1 MIKPYRELWP
11 KIDPTAFIEETA
23 TIVGDV
29 VIGPESSVWF
39 HAVVRGDVNIIRIGA
54 RTNIQDLS
62 MLHVHGDHP
71 LIIGDEVTVGHAV
84 KLHGC
89 TIKDRCLLGI
99 GAIVLDGAVVGEEAL
114 VAAGALV
121 TEGMV
126 VPPRMVALGV
136 PAKVKREVTEEEL
149 AWIRRSAAN
158 YVGYSETYKKS
169 QKSAPDVRRGGQ
181 GDRR

>member
-1 MIKPYRELWP
+1 MIGAYKGIWP
-11 KIDPTAFIEETA
+11 KIDPSVFIEETA
-23 TIVGDV
+23 VIVGDV

-39 HAVVRGDVNIIRIGA
+39 HAVVRGDVNLVRIGA

-99 GAIVLDGAVVGEEAL
+99 GAIVLDGAVVGEEA
-114 VAAGALV
+114 VIAAGALV
-121 TEGMV
+121 PEGMI
-126 VPPRMVALGV
+126 VPPRMVAMGV

-149 AWIRRSAAN
+149 AWIRQSAAN
-158 YVGYSETYKKS
+158 YVGYAKAYRMGKK
-169 QKSAPDVRRGGQ
+169 
-181 GDRR
+181 

>member
-1 MIKPYRELWP
+1 LIKPYQELWP
-11 KIDPTAFIEETA
+11 RIDPAVFIEETA
-23 TIVGDV
+23 VIVGDV

-39 HAVVRGDVNIIRIGA
+39 HAVVRGDVNRIRIGD

-71 LIIGDEVTVGHAV
+71 LIVGNEVTVGHAV

-99 GAIVLDGAVVGEEAL
+99 GAIVLDGAVVGEEAI

-121 TEGMV
+121 PEGMV
-126 VPPRMVALGV
+126 VPPRTVAMGV
-136 PAKVKREVTEEEL
+136 PARVKRAVTEEDL
-149 AWIRRSAAN
+149 AGIRRSAAN
-158 YVGYSETYKKS
+158 YVGYAKAY
-169 QKSAPDVRRGGQ
+169 QRRA
-181 GDRR
+181 

>member
-1 MIKPYRELWP
+1 VIKPYQELWP
-11 KIDPTAFIEETA
+11 RIDPTVFIEETA
-23 TIVGDV
+23 VIVGDV

-39 HAVVRGDVNIIRIGA
+39 HAVVRGDVNRIRIGD

-71 LIIGDEVTVGHAV
+71 LIVGNEVTVGHAV

-99 GAIVLDGAVVGEEAL
+99 GAIVLDGAVVGEEAI

-121 TEGMV
+121 PEGMV
-126 VPPRMVALGV
+126 VPPRTVAMGV
-136 PAKVKREVTEEEL
+136 PARVKRAVTEEDL
-149 AWIRRSAAN
+149 AGIRRSAAN
-158 YVGYSETYKKS
+158 YVEYAKAYFQKK
-169 QKSAPDVRRGGQ
+169 
-181 GDRR
+181 